1 MGDNEVEILGMSLDP
16 WVLLGLLV
24 FSLAVT
30 LVANW
35 LVARFRQTKAPSVAW
50 PGTVAASLIWIAL
63 VFVAGI
69 IATRYIERI
78 TTAAAGYLVFGLM
91 MFLLSLLRAWLYQ
104 RGGEG
109 GGMPDWDKVI
119 HELTYLLFA
128 TVIYLILGIL
138 LQRPVELVFFIP
150 LYIGALLPNLDSRGS
165 VLGRLLPFISR
176 RLEGRLGHRQ
186 EWHTPASAVLLA
198 LGTIPLILLLGW
210 QAWCLVPLGFF
221 SHLVLDMLSPQGI
234 MLFWPITHKRYSVLG
249 GPVKAPGGAVERL
262 LVTGLIVVAV
272 VLFLVV
278 DFGPAP
284 PPPAAAPSYEQSLD
298 RYYSTRGRN
307 LVFANI
313 GGSWQATGRQLDGY
327 FEILNA
333 SGRSFLVLDR
343 YTGKIFTAGRSA
355 SDNFYLNRISLVPG
369 DAARIKPVEVRLQ
382 GQRLGDALPTVYE
395 MQREPGLQYIYV
407 SGDVIVPIFKDVVGP
422 GLRADYAQTGLRKIQ
437 AHDTGHYS
445 LHYLT
450 ASELI
455 ELANLEV
462 ETADL
467 VIVATY
473 VSPATG
479 PTVTPLPSP
488 PPMSGTTP

>member
-1 MGDNEVEILGMSLDP
+1 MEILGMSLDP
-16 WVLLGLLV
+16 RALLGLLV
-24 FSLAVT
+24 LSVAVT

-35 LVARFRQTKAPSVAW
+35 LVARFQQAKTPFAAW
-50 PGTVAASLIWIAL
+50 PGTVVASLIWIAL
-63 VFVAGI
+63 VFIAGI
-69 IATRYIERI
+69 IATRYIER
-78 TTAAAGYLVFGLM
+78 TTAAAAGYLVFGLT

-104 RGGEG
+104 RGGQG
-109 GGMPDWDKVI
+109 GAAPDWNKIV

-128 TVIYLILGIL
+128 TVIYLVLGIL
-138 LQRPVELVFFIP
+138 LRRPVELVLFIP
-150 LYIGALLPNLDSRGS
+150 LCIGALLPDLDSQS
-165 VLGRLLPFISR
+165 SALGRLLPFISR

-186 EWHTPASAVLLA
+186 EWHTPAVAFLFA
-198 LGTIPLILLLGW
+198 LGTAPLVLLIGW
-210 QAWCLVPLGFF
+210 PAWCLVPLGFF
-221 SHLVLDMLSPQGI
+221 THLVLNMLSPRGI
-234 MLFWPITHKRYSVLG
+234 MLFWPITHRRYSVLG
-249 GPVKAPGGAVERL
+249 GPVKAPGCAIERL
-262 LVTGLIVVAV
+262 LVAGLVVVAG
-272 VLFLVV
+272 VLLLVV

-298 RYYSTRGRN
+298 RYYSMRGRN

-313 GGSWQATGRQLDGY
+313 EGSWQATGRQLGGY

-333 SGRSFLVLDR
+333 SGGSFLVLDR

-369 DAARIKPVEVRLQ
+369 DATRVKPVEVHLE
-382 GQRLGDALPTVYE
+382 GQRLADALPTVYE
-395 MQREPGLQYIYV
+395 MQREPGLQYTYV
-407 SGDVIVPIFKDVVGP
+407 SGDVVVPALQDVVSS
-422 GLRADYAQTGLRKIQ
+422 GLQVDYAQTSLRKIQ

-462 ETADL
+462 EIADL

-473 VSPATG
+473 VSPVTG
-479 PTVTPLPSP
+479 PTATPLPSP
-488 PPMSGTTP
+488 PPMSGATP